1 MRQHKSQAPGRSRG
15 WHLAALLAAV
25 LLLAVPGDPSLAS
38 GPAPGSLEEA
48 VAQVERAHSGRI
60 LSARA
65 ERRNGRVVYV
75 IRLLTEDQQ
84 VRNFEIEGAE
94 GARP

>member
-1 MRQHKSQAPGRSRG
+1 MRQHTNQATGRRRG
-15 WHLAALLAAV
+15 GHLAALLTAV
-25 LLLAVPGDPSLAS
+25 LLLVAGGPSLAS

-48 VAQVERAHSGRI
+48 VAQVERAHAGRI

-65 ERRNGRVVYV
+65 ERRNGRVVYL

-84 VRNFEIEGAE
+84 VRNFEIEGAG